1 MKNLY
6 EVEDKKD
13 YKIEKIPTAG
23 MLATIG
29 IIPGSVVRKERTYG
43 MGGPVYIKLGTRS
56 IAIGKKISLS
66 VMVEEV

>member
-29 IIPGSVVRKERTYG
+29 IIPGSRR
-43 MGGPVYIKLGTRS
+43 
-56 IAIGKKISLS
+56 
-66 VMVEEV
+66 